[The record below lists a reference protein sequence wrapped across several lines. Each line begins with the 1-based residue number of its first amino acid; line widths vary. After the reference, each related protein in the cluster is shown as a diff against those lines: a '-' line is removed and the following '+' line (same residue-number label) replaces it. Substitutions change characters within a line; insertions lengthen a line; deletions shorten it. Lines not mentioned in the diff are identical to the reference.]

1 METYDVVT
9 DCLVLCMYDNEI
21 AKIFIFYDLKTGK
34 YEIRGK
40 NIDFKDINY
49 EAFSFGCSSI
59 TSLYDFLKFNFYL
72 QDNEVNVTLY
82 NYDHLP
88 ELSNEITYEFLESSE
103 ENKYEIF
110 AYRNCNLNQ
119 KKCKKLLQMIRDIR
133 NDY

>member
-1 METYDVVT
+1 METYDDAT
-9 DCLVLCMYDNEI
+9 DYLVLSMYHDEI
-21 AKIFIFYDLKTGK
+21 TKIFIFYDLKTGK

-40 NIDFKDINY
+40 NNDFKDITY
-49 EAFSFGCSSI
+49 DPFSFGCSSI
-59 TSLYDFLKFNFYL
+59 TSLYEFLKFNFYL
-72 QDNEVNVTLY
+72 QDNEANITLY
-82 NYDHLP
+82 NYNHLP

-119 KKCKKLLQMIRDIR
+119 KKCRKLLQMIRDIR